1 MLYLNETEIESLVKM
16 PDVMRVVEDCFR
28 LQGQGKAT
36 NQPRRRVYVPDGM
49 MHVMFASLMR
59 ENEGYLG
66 LKTYTAFPGIGVRFI
81 FLLWDANSSELL
93 SLMEAN
99 LLGQLRTGAASGI
112 AAKYMANES
121 IEEAGLIGTGR
132 QAGTQ
137 LEAICLA
144 RNIKNFKPN
153 VIFNALHGQFGEDGY
168 IQTILER
175 FKIPY
180 THSGVIAS
188 SIAMDKE
195 ISKKIFIK
203 NKINTPKFFTYSYD
217 VKNEDLIKKIKKKLR
232 FPVVVKPLNE
242 GSSVNVYICN
252 EKNIIKILN
261 SIKQYKK
268 VMIEEFIGGREI
280 QVAIMGN
287 KKLGAIELKPKR
299 KFYDYQAKYN
309 SSAKTEHIIPVDL
322 PKGKMDI
329 VMNMAYKAHK
339 VIGCM
344 GVTRSDFKFFNNK
357 FYLLEINTQPGMTKL
372 SLVPEIAAYRG
383 ISFLELIEWIMQ
395 DASKKK

>member
-1 MLYLNETEIESLVKM
+1 LKKKILIISGGISKERLISL
-16 PDVMRVVEDCFR
+16 DT
-28 LQGQGKAT
+28 GQ
-36 NQPRRRVYVPDGM
+36 QV
-49 MHVMFASLMR
+49 
-59 ENEGYLG
+59 
-66 LKTYTAFPGIGVRFI
+66 
-81 FLLWDANSSELL
+81 
-93 SLMEAN
+93 
-99 LLGQLRTGAASGI
+99 
-112 AAKYMANES
+112 ANELKKNDYRVK
-121 IEEAGLIGTGR
+121 ITEPDNN
-132 QAGTQ
+132 
-137 LEAICLA
+137 LEK
-144 RNIKNFKPN
+144 NIKFFRPN

-175 FKIPY
+175 FKTPY

-203 NKINTPKFFTYSYD
+203 NKINTPNFFTYSYD

-383 ISFLELIEWIMQ
+383 ISFLELIEWIIQ